1 MSIELNLSTTLT
13 ELECLPSSMAELR
26 EQIAKRKS
34 EVLARLDE
42 FERETD
48 ALAELARNALE
59 RHAVALE
66 ALKEGDPIP
75 EIDRNRQLYHIQI
88 VMASKLMETRSY
100 QSLFEEA
107 CEFGDT
113 EFVELL
119 LAKPS
124 VDPAANSS
132 LALVRS
138 LNFPDVVK
146 LLLEDGRANPVEC
159 KDELLRCDSFISSS
173 KLFLIDGRLDPF
185 VLNYAHYVDMW
196 GLKAALL
203 LGDADRLKVLLTDY
217 RVPKLARLRGTCLIE
232 FAVEHATPELLKILL
247 DDGRFNDARVFGET
261 IAFEA
266 MRKNKIE
273 NLRCLLDHGD
283 FFRHSVKG
291 IVRLLIQTARLEI
304 ETDHEIFG
312 ILQQYLN

>member
-13 ELECLPSSMAELR
+13 DLECLPSSMAELR
-26 EQIAKRKS
+26 ERIAKRKS
-34 EVLARLDE
+34 EILARLDE

-75 EIDRNRQLYHIQI
+75 KIDRNLRLYHIQI

-113 EFVELL
+113 EFVEFLL
-119 LAKPS
+119 TKPS
-124 VDPAANSS
+124 VDPADNSS

-138 LNFPDVVK
+138 LNFPEVVK

-159 KDELLRCDSFISSS
+159 KDELLSCDSFISSS

-217 RVPKLARLRGTCLIE
+217 RVPVIARLRGTCLIE

-261 IAFEA
+261 IAHDA

-283 FFRHSVKG
+283 FFRHSVKEV
-291 IVRLLIQTARLEI
+291 VRLLIQTARLEI